1 MTDQL
6 LWLETLLKGG
16 IGLVMLFTPLTAAKL
31 AGLPHGNTAFWPRLF
46 GAALLG
52 IAAAFAFEGYTK
64 LNSNVSATGIGL
76 GGAVII
82 NFVTILSLVGTIIL
96 QGVTTRRGLL
106 LVWSLTLMLIFLMLF
121 EIANA

>member
-64 LNSNVSATGIGL
+64 LNSNISATGIGL

-106 LVWSLTLMLIFLMLF
+106 LVWSLSLMLIFLMLF